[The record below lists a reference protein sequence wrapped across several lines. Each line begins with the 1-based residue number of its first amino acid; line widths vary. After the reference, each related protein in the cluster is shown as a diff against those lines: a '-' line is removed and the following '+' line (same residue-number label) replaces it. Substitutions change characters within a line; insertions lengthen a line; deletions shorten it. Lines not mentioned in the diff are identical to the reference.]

1 VAVALVARDVRL
13 VLYIRFLAYGS
24 VTVVSTAACSLQTYA
39 VEIES
44 RQRSDLLMRR
54 RVSFQSNI
62 SLSCCKSFHA
72 NPPIRPAEQ
81 NAVDV
86 VDVPDSAGFVVSSKA
101 VYSIR
106 KHGVVARSAA
116 RTCLPSLVPA
126 LVLNLT
132 GK

>member
-1 VAVALVARDVRL
+1 MEATIRSSHAKKSVFPLEYIVGLLQIFRL
-13 VLYIRFLAYGS
+13 LPYQIPDP
-24 VTVVSTAACSLQTYA
+24 TV
-39 VEIES
+39 
-44 RQRSDLLMRR
+44 
-54 RVSFQSNI
+54 
-62 SLSCCKSFHA
+62 K
-72 NPPIRPAEQ
+72 Q
-81 NAVDV
+81 NAVDVVDV

-116 RTCLPSLVPA
+116 RTCLPSLVQE

>member
-1 VAVALVARDVRL
+1 MEATIRSSHAKKSVFPLE
-13 VLYIRFLAYGS
+13 YIVGLLQIFRPLPYQIPDP
-24 VTVVSTAACSLQTYA
+24 TV
-39 VEIES
+39 
-44 RQRSDLLMRR
+44 
-54 RVSFQSNI
+54 
-62 SLSCCKSFHA
+62 K
-72 NPPIRPAEQ
+72 Q
-81 NAVDV
+81 NTVDV

-116 RTCLPSLVPA
+116 RTCLPSLVQE

>member
-1 VAVALVARDVRL
+1 MEATIRSSHAKKSVFPLE
-13 VLYIRFLAYGS
+13 YIVGLLQIFRPLPYQIPDP
-24 VTVVSTAACSLQTYA
+24 TV
-39 VEIES
+39 
-44 RQRSDLLMRR
+44 
-54 RVSFQSNI
+54 
-62 SLSCCKSFHA
+62 K
-72 NPPIRPAEQ
+72 Q

-116 RTCLPSLVPA
+116 RTCLPSLVQE

>member
-1 VAVALVARDVRL
+1 MEATIRSSHAKKSVFPLE
-13 VLYIRFLAYGS
+13 YIVGLLQIFRPLPYQIPDP
-24 VTVVSTAACSLQTYA
+24 TV
-39 VEIES
+39 
-44 RQRSDLLMRR
+44 
-54 RVSFQSNI
+54 
-62 SLSCCKSFHA
+62 K
-72 NPPIRPAEQ
+72 Q

-116 RTCLPSLVPA
+116 RTCLPSLVQE

-132 GK
+132 VK

>member
-1 VAVALVARDVRL
+1 MEPTIRSSHAKKSVFPLE
-13 VLYIRFLAYGS
+13 YIVGLLQIFRPLPYQIPDP
-24 VTVVSTAACSLQTYA
+24 TV
-39 VEIES
+39 
-44 RQRSDLLMRR
+44 
-54 RVSFQSNI
+54 
-62 SLSCCKSFHA
+62 K
-72 NPPIRPAEQ
+72 Q

-116 RTCLPSLVPA
+116 RTCLPSLVQE